1 MTNRRSPEAF
11 EIDAWRKRRERLD
24 AYGERVLGAT
34 GWRLFERFGRLMA
47 GPKCGLYVSALDTDE
62 VIGLLDALACGKVL
76 LIHLMHRHV
85 SGNFESSRLLLVK
98 GTMVMRFADRD
109 EAALRSERQASAR
122 LFSDDG
128 RVHSP
133 ASPRP
138 PRPEVSHFRSSER
151 GVDSKFEPNLAR
163 FQHPIWKCLVAFFV
177 WASPQRHGFGAY
189 GERTPLLLEESSDD
203 FDDSEVPGSESV

>member
-1 MTNRRSPEAF
+1 MTKRRSPEEL

-24 AYGERVLGAT
+24 AHAERVLGAT

-98 GTMVMRFADRD
+98 GTLVMRFADRD
-109 EAALRSERQASAR
+109 EAALRSDRQAFAR

-128 RVHSP
+128 KLHSP
-133 ASPRP
+133 ARPR
-138 PRPEVSHFRSSER
+138 RPKPEMSHFRSGER
-151 GVDSKFEPNLAR
+151 GVDSNFERDLAR
-163 FQHPIWKCLVAFFV
+163 FQHPIWKCLAAFVV
-177 WASPQRHGFGAY
+177 WASPLRHGFVAL
-189 GERTPLLLEESSDD
+189 GERTPLLLEESSYD
-203 FDDSEVPGSESV
+203 FDDSEVPGSEGA